1 MNDKRNSV
9 IPLLGGISI
18 GSLVPILGFGLG
30 LGDRLWTPTKTTA
43 DLDRR
48 LTSIE
53 EQVKRIPFLES
64 KIDALLTRIRR
75 PITSS
80 AATAFSGGTRNSS
93 ARDRRGEVFSP
104 HHRGSP

>member
-18 GSLVPILGFGLG
+18 GSLVPILWFGLG

-64 KIDALLTRIRR
+64 KIDALLTRGSERNR
-75 PITSS
+75 ST
-80 AATAFSGGTRNSS
+80 ATRHNFPEDQR
-93 ARDRRGEVFSP
+93 
-104 HHRGSP
+104 

>member
-30 LGDRLWTPTKTTA
+30 IGDRLWTPTKATA
-43 DLDRR
+43 EMDRR

-53 EQVKRIPFLES
+53 EQVKRMPIMES
-64 KIDALLTRIRR
+64 KIDALLTRGAQQR
-75 PITSS
+75 S
-80 AATAFSGGTRNSS
+80 TASRIH
-93 ARDRRGEVFSP
+93 SP
-104 HHRGSP
+104 EIER